1 MFSMFTK
8 FGPKWRYGNTIGRIL
23 YLMSKRSMIAVI
35 SCDGTML
42 GLYTSQVNAW
52 KIAKPMKALMWRC
65 VPNSDVCTKI
75 E

>member
-1 MFSMFTK
+1 MD
-8 FGPKWRYGNTIGRIL
+8 IGIII
-23 YLMSKRSMIAVI
+23 YLIPKRSMIAVI

-42 GLYTSQVNAW
+42 GLYTSQVDAW

-65 VPNSDVCTKI
+65 VPNSDVCTRI